1 MARPN
6 AIFFSFCACWLFGTF
21 FPVIQTQRPNH
32 FFPLGN
38 FHSEHEQGYDSRYG
52 LFSAACIDKFV
63 CPGRGRFHWLPS
75 SGRHHGRIL
84 RLSYTV
90 SIWVLELSDLRRRHA
105 YTYGVFS
112 VVVGLCMLV
121 LEIGSLKGTRG
132 CVTPICF
139 QRLLLTS
146 VYMIV
151 KIIY

>member
-1 MARPN
+1 VARPN

-84 RLSYTV
+84 RLSYNCQYLGFGIVTQAACLY
-90 SIWVLELSDLRRRHA
+90 IW
-105 YTYGVFS
+105 GFQ
-112 VVVGLCMLV
+112 
-121 LEIGSLKGTRG
+121 RG
-132 CVTPICF
+132 CWPLHAGFRDWQLEGDSWLCHSDMLSAIVTH
-139 QRLLLTS
+139 
-146 VYMIV
+146 
-151 KIIY
+151 

>member
-1 MARPN
+1 MLFSLVFAPVGCLAR
-6 AIFFSFCACWLFGTF
+6 FFLSFKLNGRITS
-21 FPVIQTQRPNH
+21 
-32 FFPLGN
+32 FPLGTFIAN
-38 FHSEHEQGYDSRYG
+38 MSRVTILGMAYS
-52 LFSAACIDKFV
+52 LQRASI
-63 CPGRGRFHWLPS
+63 S
-75 SGRHHGRIL
+75 SSVLGGGGSIGCQVL
-84 RLSYTV
+84 EGIMDGFCGCLTIV
-90 SIWVLELSDLRRRHA
+90 SIWVLELLRRRHA